1 MGTIQ
6 KLYYFTI
13 MNKKCVNIIDGDYV
27 DGDSNN
33 NDEDGKIC
41 SYFQ

>member
-1 MGTIQ
+1 
-6 KLYYFTI
+6 
-13 MNKKCVNIIDGDYV
+13 VNIIDGDYV

-41 SYFQ
+41 SYFQW